1 MNLSKEI
8 IPYEPSKV
16 LGKKTPKAA
25 IYKRPG
31 PGGMSLSYVPW
42 AWVARRMNEAFGSN
56 WSLRYIADPKIQGGE
71 VLVMVEVSTPEGSQQ
86 AYGSHKYQQSNPN
99 ASYGDALQSATSKA
113 LRRACARWGVALD
126 LYLGADEEESVD
138 ITELRQVVLSSAKEL
153 GKNETGIERQ
163 VQAMIE
169 SGMSPVDAWV
179 AMSIELEH

>member
-1 MNLSKEI
+1 MDKAI

-16 LGKKTPKAA
+16 LGKKTPKTA

-71 VLVMVEVSTPEGSQQ
+71 VLVMVEVATPEGSQQ

-126 LYLGADEEESVD
+126 LYLGADDDLPEDAAEIRAFV
-138 ITELRQVVLSSAKEL
+138 IIRANEL
-153 GKNETGIERQ
+153 GKEFASIEFIAEKR
-163 VQAMIE
+163 IE
-169 SGMSPVDAWV
+169 SGQSPLDAW
-179 AMSIELEH
+179 ATAAEELEK

>member
-1 MNLSKEI
+1 MDKAI

-16 LGKKTPKAA
+16 LGKKTPKTA

-71 VLVMVEVSTPEGSQQ
+71 VLVMVEVATPEGSQQ

-126 LYLGADEEESVD
+126 LYLGADDDLPEDAAEMK
-138 ITELRQVVLSSAKEL
+138 RFVLTRAKEL
-153 GKNETGIERQ
+153 GKKPSMYEAAADNSITEGTDPFQVWANFAAEIE
-163 VQAMIE
+163 E
-169 SGMSPVDAWV
+169 
-179 AMSIELEH
+179 